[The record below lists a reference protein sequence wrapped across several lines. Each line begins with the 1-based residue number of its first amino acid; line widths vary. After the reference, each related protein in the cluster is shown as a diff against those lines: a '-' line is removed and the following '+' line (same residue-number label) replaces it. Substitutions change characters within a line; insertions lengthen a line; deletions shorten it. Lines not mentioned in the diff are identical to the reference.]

1 MKALVSLLISEN
13 VRSPPLFKNQNSGR
27 FSLCS
32 YRVVQSR
39 VFCWTSVDHRCNLCN
54 IPLDAA
60 TFFFL
65 FWKIC
70 NITSIP
76 FLLLLLSSRESILCP
91 AGGKLTSRLQLN
103 KSAKW
108 RGLEDKKKEKKKKGV
123 GMLPSENRVVHSKHG
138 EGESNGRYKP
148 HSRHLLDLAIGLGWL
163 SSSTP
168 TGLEGTWSQGS
179 LSLSLSQK
187 KKKRKKKKKGK
198 KKERIF
204 CKEEEE
210 ERDEA
215 TQQGA
220 RDPKREPKRCGT
232 RHHGGSPPSSSFL
245 LIFNMLNVHFFFNL
259 YAFYCGD
266 IYDECF
272 VQNERKFW
280 TSLLPMFL

>member
-1 MKALVSLLISEN
+1 MIKYYIPLKSDIRPSRMDYAPIFSTKLLFQIWNEGLSFAVN
-13 VRSPPLFKNQNSGR
+13 LGKRSFPPLFKNQNSGR

-108 RGLEDKKKEKKKKGV
+108 RGLEDKKKEKKKERCWNA
-123 GMLPSENRVVHSKHG
+123 SIR
-138 EGESNGRYKP
+138 KP
-148 HSRHLLDLAIGLGWL
+148 RRSF
-163 SSSTP
+163 
-168 TGLEGTWSQGS
+168 ETWRGGKQRS
-179 LSLSLSQK
+179 L
-187 KKKRKKKKKGK
+187 
-198 KKERIF
+198 
-204 CKEEEE
+204 
-210 ERDEA
+210 
-215 TQQGA
+215 
-220 RDPKREPKRCGT
+220 
-232 RHHGGSPPSSSFL
+232 
-245 LIFNMLNVHFFFNL
+245 
-259 YAFYCGD
+259 
-266 IYDECF
+266 
-272 VQNERKFW
+272 
-280 TSLLPMFL
+280 